1 MSCLHWRSSPV
12 LRQATGL
19 PHNGIFEDF
28 TGLVLTRTAT
38 VILPSKEMVVMAIFK
53 AIQCTPM
60 PDIRQL
66 TACSRKWAA
75 ERPRCLSLTVREA
88 DNREA
93 QQATQQREA
102 LLRAPFGIT
111 ALVDQGSREKTPLG
125 RQLAHLFTTVT
136 AAAAPQA
143 KAEGSRPVACASA
156 SAQEEEF
163 VWISNIRLAT
173 MEWLPMTWSAES
185 DQTAPSRTVPCKR
198 KGVRRG
204 HKTQGLAP
212 GCAFAFAT
220 RDLPGRYDGVW
231 EGRSVA
237 TN

>member
-1 MSCLHWRSSPV
+1 
-12 LRQATGL
+12 
-19 PHNGIFEDF
+19 
-28 TGLVLTRTAT
+28 
-38 VILPSKEMVVMAIFK
+38 MAIFR

-88 DNREA
+88 DSLEA
-93 QQATQQREA
+93 EQATQQREA

-111 ALVDQGSREKTPLG
+111 ALVHQGNGEKTPLG
-125 RQLAHLFTTVT
+125 RQLAQFVAPVT

-163 VWISNIRLAT
+163 VWISNSRLAP
-173 MEWLPMTWSAES
+173 MEWLPLPWSAES
-185 DQTAPSRTVPCKR
+185 DQTAPSLTVPCQR

-204 HKTQGLAP
+204 DKTQGLDP

-220 RDLPGRYDGVW
+220 RDLPGQYDGGW